1 MVDGKVD
8 KAKLAVEIN
17 QLLGTALNF
26 SRFSAPDVKEL
37 HRILMDPKY
46 MMQRYVNAEID
57 AQVGEKKE
65 IVLGLLGEAAQE
77 FLKNRPIFQFKR
89 QGPP

>member
-1 MVDGKVD
+1 MVDKVD
-8 KAKLAVEIN
+8 KGKLALEIN

-26 SRFSAPDVKEL
+26 SRFSAPDVQTL

-77 FLKNRPIFQFKR
+77 FLKNRPLFQFKR
-89 QGPP
+89 SGP